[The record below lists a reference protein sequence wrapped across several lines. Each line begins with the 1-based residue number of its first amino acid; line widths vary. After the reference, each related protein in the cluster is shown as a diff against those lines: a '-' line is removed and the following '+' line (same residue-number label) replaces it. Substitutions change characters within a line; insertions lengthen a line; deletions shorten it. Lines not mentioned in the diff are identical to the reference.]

1 MLSDRCS
8 LRVESAANPLRCC
21 LSWRRAC
28 EVRRGGP
35 AGRVRGH
42 RMTGGTPKE
51 VHWTAEQQKRPQRTY
66 RGRKR
71 RETAAKGSTTGRV
84 SGQLFRAQNV
94 VFVNPPKD
102 SPEGSRRSRF
112 DQNSTR
118 RDCCPSAPAATPPD
132 QQRSTPLRA
141 TNSTTETARDP
152 NWVDAYARRQ
162 NRMGYPDALG
172 SHIPDRT
179 HPIPGR
185 TDIRRNE

>member
-1 MLSDRCS
+1 MANDVKNTSSKVYRLLSDRCS

-71 RETAAKGSTTGRV
+71 RETAAQG
-84 SGQLFRAQNV
+84 LDHWACFRPQNV

-102 SPEGSRRSRF
+102 SPPELYHPDQGTSSIAFLSRDPDWGRERCGYRGDGVPSSRSVLLLF
-112 DQNSTR
+112 LLHKQSTR
-118 RDCCPSAPAATPPD
+118 MFVIVC
-132 QQRSTPLRA
+132 
-141 TNSTTETARDP
+141 
-152 NWVDAYARRQ
+152 
-162 NRMGYPDALG
+162 
-172 SHIPDRT
+172 
-179 HPIPGR
+179 
-185 TDIRRNE
+185 